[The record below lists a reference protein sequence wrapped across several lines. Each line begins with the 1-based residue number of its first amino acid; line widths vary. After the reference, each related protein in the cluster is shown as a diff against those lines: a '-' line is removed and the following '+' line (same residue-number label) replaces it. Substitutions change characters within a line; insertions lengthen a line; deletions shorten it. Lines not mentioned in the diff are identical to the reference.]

1 MPNETIDVLLVED
14 NPGDARLL
22 EVFLKDSSVNFTVK
36 HSQRLSDAVEHLSRE
51 HPDAV
56 LLDLGLPDSQGLMTL
71 RQARKAAPE
80 VPFVI
85 LTGLNDQDLAVQ
97 AVREGAQDYLI
108 KGHIASNGLAQSLRY
123 AVERQRL
130 QAETESVRLQQ
141 ISLKDEFLSH
151 VSHELRSPLNAI
163 YQFVSILNDGLAGDC
178 NPQQREYLQIISR
191 NLAQLQ
197 SMIGELLDVTR
208 AGAGKLTVDLQLTPV
223 LPSVED
229 AVTTV
234 KAGAAAK
241 SVSLSVDVPATLPA
255 AYADPDRLRQV
266 LVNLLENAIKFTP
279 TQGNVTLKSW
289 LVAGEPEMLQ
299 FAVSDTGCGIDP
311 EFCDRIFERLYQ
323 VHSSDGGRH
332 GLGLGLYICRE
343 LVVKQGGQ
351 IWVDSSSKG
360 GTTFCFTLPVLS
372 LADILMPILSET
384 QMPVDSLVLL
394 GVEVWTPGGWAN
406 DGARRE
412 VIARETRYVLSR
424 CILPDVDVLL
434 PKLSFSE
441 QSEFTFIAARTEAK
455 GAQVILKR
463 VNEQLQ
469 RNEQLRREGAEWS
482 VDMRMIS
489 LAEKQPTTSKSA
501 LPKKVADVIRREID
515 EWTRFHQKSRK

>member
-1 MPNETIDVLLVED
+1 MSNGKIDVLLVED

-22 EVFLKDSSVNFTVK
+22 EVFLRDSTVNFTIK

-56 LLDLGLPDSQGLMTL
+56 LLDLGLPDSQGLTTL

-85 LTGLNDQDLAVQ
+85 LTGLNDQDLAIQ
-97 AVREGAQDYLI
+97 AVREGAQDYLV
-108 KGHIASNGLAQSLRY
+108 KGHIASNGLTQSLRY
-123 AVERQRL
+123 AIERQRL

-163 YQFVSILNDGLAGDC
+163 YQFVSILSDGLAGEC

-191 NLAQLQ
+191 NLTQLQ

-208 AGAGKLTVDLQLTPV
+208 AGAGKLSVDLQLTPV

-229 AVTTV
+229 AVSTV
-234 KAGAAAK
+234 KPVAAAK
-241 SVSLSVDVPATLPA
+241 SVSLFVDVPANLPA

-279 TQGNVTLKSW
+279 AQGKVTLKAW
-289 LVAGEPEMLQ
+289 LVAGEPEVLQ
-299 FAVSDTGCGIDP
+299 FSVSDTGCGINP

-323 VHSSDGGRH
+323 VQSSDGGRH

-343 LVVKQGGQ
+343 LVAKQGGR
-351 IWVDSSSKG
+351 IWVDGSSKD

-372 LADILMPILSET
+372 LADILAPILSET
-384 QMPVDSLVLL
+384 QTPIDSLALL

-406 DGARRE
+406 EGARE
-412 VIARETRYVLSR
+412 VIVRETRYVLTR
-424 CILPDVDVLL
+424 CILPDIDVLL
-434 PKLSFSE
+434 PKLSFCE
-441 QSEFTFIAARTEAK
+441 QSEFIFIAARTEAK

-469 RNEQLRREGAEWS
+469 RDEQLRRESAQWS
-482 VDMRMIS
+482 IDLRMIS
-489 LAEKQPTTSKSA
+489 LTEKQPSTSRNA
-501 LPKKVADVIRREID
+501 LPKRVADIIRREID
-515 EWTRFHQKSRK
+515 EWTRFSTKKHK